1 MPEEQGQGDASS
13 VDFLGRE
20 DVSKLLELIA
30 EGSTDI
36 LEALEEPSAG
46 GGEGASHDG
55 FDFVRLMRI
64 TETSGSQSYSFGD
77 PFIVESAGRGE
88 VGGIAGDMDD
98 SEAGSSAPSIEFEDS
113 DGGATAG
120 FHSAVEGSQAFVAGR
135 FTVSAPAGVASIS
148 VGRRDIAGTS
158 DESPLVL
165 EGEHGTLTIT
175 GFNPESGIVTYQYT
189 ENGLAANHAAG
200 DGSVFDR
207 FDIVVTDSTGE
218 TVSESLDINI
228 IDTAPDANDDSAALG
243 EEAVTAISGN
253 VLDNDSAGADSMT
266 FDGFTGNASASYGSF
281 IHNDDGS
288 WSYRVDPDNADVQAL
303 KDNQT
308 LKETFSYTLTDADG
322 DTSSATLTITINGS
336 DDDVPTIEIPDGN
349 EPGGNEPD
357 GNEPDG
363 SDPNGPEVVAGD
375 HSVVEGSGA
384 TVTGSMTVAADA
396 GIKQVSLTDQSGKT
410 VDITGASTGPGAP
423 KSVVVEGKHGSVTVT
438 DYDAASGKITYS
450 YTENGERADHSD
462 DATVLDSFALTVTD
476 NEGDSTSANLEI
488 NILDTSPAA
497 VADTTETAENTAK
510 TYNVLTN
517 NDGTSDNQGEDG
529 AILTKASVRGG
540 DGVGTVAIAS
550 NGEITFTPAGAF
562 EGDAVIDYTI
572 TDGDG
577 DKSSSTL
584 TVKVAQDSTPSVPG
598 DGDNPTTQ
606 SPTAT
611 VDEDGLSGGN
621 AGGSGDVAGEA
632 TVVKGELG
640 YRFGDDGAA
649 DSNAFQWN
657 LAGLPDD
664 LKTADGREVSF
675 ERSTDGHTLTGT
687 VTDSNSEKE
696 PVITI
701 TMADEAEGK
710 YKVTL
715 HQALEHAAGDDENDL
730 TFDIG
735 YTVKD
740 ADGSEV
746 QGKLSVQI
754 DDDSP
759 VVWESEQALLKSGQT
774 GEVLFDAGADGVG
787 QVVFADPGA
796 STAVIDTNGNPLYLN
811 GEVLYWEKSADGK
824 TLNAVTRP
832 EEGSDGDTAITLTLS
847 DDGSSYSVDL
857 FNTDIDLGS
866 RYSIASGEPVGSDI
880 IYSGQNWG
888 TLYYQFDRP
897 DGDTYKDVLVSGRRN
912 GDGDD
917 GTDFDGINDNDGDSL
932 SFRSS
937 IIDEGETV
945 RYDFVSQL
953 SFSNNQPSW
962 QKHEGVTW
970 FEQGIHVRDGNPS
983 KFNVSIFDYD
993 DAARTSGKPSNE
1005 RGENN
1010 TVIDLDVS
1018 AITVYDASGIDVSD
1032 QVILTANANGS
1043 VTVDGMQDGYRFI
1056 VESEVPFEALE
1067 IDGTSPPPDYVGGFA
1082 LGNFSYEPV
1091 DRATQGDLKVGLTGA
1106 DADGDGVTGSLALKA
1121 DGTPTTPDSDRD
1133 PATATPV
1140 ATVDED
1146 GLTGGN
1152 AGGSGDVTGENANTT
1167 GSMGYSFGSNG
1178 PASSNAFQWNL
1189 GDLPDDLKTVD
1200 GREVSFER
1208 STDGHTLT
1216 GTVTDSNSEK
1226 EPVITITL
1234 DDEATGDYTVTLHQA
1249 LEHAAGD
1256 DENDLTFDIGY
1267 TVTDADG
1274 SEVQGKLS
1282 VLIDDD
1288 TPVVW
1293 EAEQAQLKSGQTGE
1307 VRFEAGADDIGQVT
1321 FSDVMNGT
1329 EVTSVNGGTLLTS
1342 NGEVLT
1348 YQLSD
1353 DGKTLEAKA
1362 ASGGVA
1368 FKVSLSADGSTYEV
1382 EVIDEGLRAFD
1393 DASKEIS
1400 EGSKH
1405 VVREYGTDGSGSGH
1419 RFIAFDG
1426 ADGAADVVAS
1436 AWTYR
1441 GPWAS
1446 WLRTDGDTQLAA
1458 GHDDLTGL
1466 DEAVRL
1472 DFVDNLRFSDTA
1484 PSWDNHRGITHFSQF
1499 INAENGTLTDVG
1511 IKAIASAP
1519 DGTDTSGHPVAVSGH
1534 VLELAKSDVRLVN
1547 GAGKDITSLV
1557 TIEEN
1562 ADGTLNVKNIPADA
1576 QLVLT
1581 TGEAFEAIE
1590 FRGLDGTRPFSVGD
1604 FAYSEAEKDPALSL
1618 SLAGTDGDGDT
1629 ADGSLTLSLPD
1640 DDQLLVGGGGDD
1652 SITGGSGNDVVL
1664 GDAGGKHSVL
1674 EPAKDYNLSFI
1685 VDVSPSMGAVL
1696 ENGNSRF
1703 KVAIEAIRAKL
1714 TELADFEG
1722 TIHVQIVAFGGKYS
1736 PSIAFND
1743 FSPED
1748 MGDVNEFL
1756 DSRAIISGTNFEQAF
1771 VTATEWMTDVSR
1783 SGFNNVAYFMTD
1795 GQPNSHNDNGQIGV
1809 SDAGNITTYKDVTNA
1824 LEGYKPL
1831 AAISRVEAI
1840 GIGDDVGRDF
1850 LKIFDNTA
1858 DGELEMVPI
1867 PLESGASVGSTEM
1880 LATFDTG
1887 DTGRLASIDNWAV
1900 ETTNGHIAID
1910 RTPVGT
1916 YLRVRDSGTGDG
1928 STVAT
1933 SDAIVL
1939 DEPAGANQFYTLSF
1953 DYVTDTPNDFEKEG
1967 NPSDRFSWSL
1977 EMQNEEGDWDVV
1989 ATSLPISPS
1998 GSINSSSTQFMANG
2012 LKGGTYR
2019 LQFEVE
2025 NAAGN
2030 FFSLLIH
2037 DISLDLYSYTD
2048 DQLVP
2053 AGEVAIVNSAEE
2065 FATALEGGASF
2076 DQPADLGGD
2085 TLDGGAGDDVL
2096 FGDQIDPAGV
2106 GGEAGSGYA
2115 GLVDYLTTQNSG
2127 TEPTQKEI
2135 LAFIKDNYEALSG
2148 DSRNDGGQD
2157 RIDGGKGNDQLFA
2170 GSGDDVLIGGAGDD
2184 LLLGG
2189 LGSDTFQ
2196 WNLGDAGSATDPAL
2210 DVVSDFHVKDAA
2222 LSMDPEADKLAL
2234 GDLLND
2240 FDSTST
2246 DPDQS
2251 ALDSFIFA
2259 QEENGDT
2266 VLYIKSDGGLDVQHS
2281 NADQK
2286 ITLDGVSM
2294 EGQSSEAFLTMLRN
2308 NGQLDVE

>member
-1 MPEEQGQGDASS
+1 MTNVVVTSLQGKAWAKRPDGEVIALEEGDSLNAGDIIVTAEDSRVALQFDDGRPAALLVGAQQVSLPEEQGQGDASS

-46 GGEGASHDG
+46 GGEGVSHDG

-77 PFIVESAGRGE
+77 PFIVESAGHGE
-88 VGGIAGDMDD
+88 VGSIADDMDD
-98 SEAGSSAPSIEFEDS
+98 SDADSGAPSIEFEDG

-517 NDGTSDNQGEDG
+517 NDGTSDTKGDDG

-540 DGVGTVAIAS
+540 EGVGTVAIAS

-606 SPTAT
+606 SPKAT
-611 VDEDGLSGGN
+611 VDEDGLAGGN

-664 LKTADGREVSF
+664 LKTVDGREVSF

-746 QGKLSVQI
+746 QGKLSVLI

-759 VVWESEQALLKSGQT
+759 VAVDDSVTQSAAQENQPVTVKVLANDAVGADGGRLTNATEVVADGASSKGSVSIDKNT
-774 GEVLFDAGADGVG
+774 GEVTFTPNAGAEGPVEIRYTLTDG
-787 QVVFADPGA
+787 
-796 STAVIDTNGNPLYLN
+796 
-811 GEVLYWEKSADGK
+811 
-824 TLNAVTRP
+824 
-832 EEGSDGDTAITLTLS
+832 DGDTSVGTLS
-847 DDGSSYSVDL
+847 VTLAQDSTPSV
-857 FNTDIDLGS
+857 
-866 RYSIASGEPVGSDI
+866 P
-880 IYSGQNWG
+880 
-888 TLYYQFDRP
+888 
-897 DGDTYKDVLVSGRRN
+897 
-912 GDGDD
+912 GDGD
-917 GTDFDGINDNDGDSL
+917 N
-932 SFRSS
+932 
-937 IIDEGETV
+937 
-945 RYDFVSQL
+945 
-953 SFSNNQPSW
+953 
-962 QKHEGVTW
+962 
-970 FEQGIHVRDGNPS
+970 
-983 KFNVSIFDYD
+983 
-993 DAARTSGKPSNE
+993 
-1005 RGENN
+1005 
-1010 TVIDLDVS
+1010 
-1018 AITVYDASGIDVSD
+1018 
-1032 QVILTANANGS
+1032 
-1043 VTVDGMQDGYRFI
+1043 
-1056 VESEVPFEALE
+1056 
-1067 IDGTSPPPDYVGGFA
+1067 
-1082 LGNFSYEPV
+1082 
-1091 DRATQGDLKVGLTGA
+1091 
-1106 DADGDGVTGSLALKA
+1106 
-1121 DGTPTTPDSDRD
+1121 PTTQSP
-1133 PATATPV
+1133 T

-1146 GLTGGN
+1146 GLSGGN
-1152 AGGSGDVTGENANTT
+1152 AGGSGDVAGEATVVK
-1167 GSMGYSFGSNG
+1167 GELGYRLGDDG
-1178 PASSNAFQWNL
+1178 AADSNAFQWNL
-1189 GDLPDDLKTVD
+1189 AGLPDDLKTAD

-1208 STDGHTLT
+1208 SPDGHTLT

-1282 VLIDDD
+1282 VQIDDD
-1288 TPVVW
+1288 SPVVW

-1307 VRFEAGADDIGQVT
+1307 VRFEAGADDIGKVT

-1382 EVIDEGLRAFD
+1382 EVIDEGVRAFD

-1562 ADGTLNVKNIPADA
+1562 ADGTLNVRNIPADA

-1771 VTATEWMTDVSR
+1771 VTATEWVTDVSR

-1795 GQPNSHNDNGQIGV
+1795 GQPNSHNYNGQIGV

-1887 DTGRLASIDNWAV
+1887 DTGRLASIDNWSV

-1939 DEPAGANQFYTLSF
+1939 EEPAGANRFYTLSF

-1977 EMQNEEGDWDVV
+1977 EMQNEEGGWDVV
-1989 ATSLPISPS
+1989 ATSLPILPS
-1998 GSINSSSTQFMANG
+1998 GNINSSSTQIMANG

-2065 FATALEGGASF
+2065 FATALDGGSSF

-2085 TLDGGAGDDVL
+2085 SLDGGAGDDVL

-2148 DSRNDGGQD
+2148 DSSNDGGQD

-2196 WNLGDAGSATDPAL
+2196 WSLGDVGSTTDPAH
-2210 DVVSDFHVKDAA
+2210 DTVSDFHVKDAA

>member
-1 MPEEQGQGDASS
+1 MTNVVVTSMQGKAWAKRPDGEVIALEEGDSLNAGDIIVTAEGSRVALQFDDGRPAALLVGAQQVSLPEEQGQGDASS

-46 GGEGASHDG
+46 GVAGASHDG

-77 PFIVESAGRGE
+77 PFIVESAGHGE
-88 VGGIAGDMDD
+88 VGGIVDDMDD
-98 SEAGSSAPSIEFEDS
+98 NDADSGAPSIEFEDG

-120 FHSAVEGSQAFVAGR
+120 FHSAVEGSQAFVAGS

-158 DESPLVL
+158 DENPLVL

-175 GFNPESGIVTYQYT
+175 GFNPESGVVTYQYT

-200 DGSVFDR
+200 DGSVVDR

-218 TVSESLDINI
+218 TVSESLGINI
-228 IDTAPDANDDSAALG
+228 LDTAPEAKDDSAALG

-357 GNEPDG
+357 GNEPDD

-396 GIKQVSLTDQSGKT
+396 GIKQVTLTDQSGKT

-517 NDGTSDNQGEDG
+517 NDGTSDTQGDDG

-540 DGVGTVAIAS
+540 EGVGTVAIAS

-621 AGGSGDVAGEA
+621 AGGSGDVAGVA

-746 QGKLSVQI
+746 QG
-754 DDDSP
+754 
-759 VVWESEQALLKSGQT
+759 T
-774 GEVLFDAGADGVG
+774 
-787 QVVFADPGA
+787 
-796 STAVIDTNGNPLYLN
+796 
-811 GEVLYWEKSADGK
+811 
-824 TLNAVTRP
+824 
-832 EEGSDGDTAITLTLS
+832 
-847 DDGSSYSVDL
+847 
-857 FNTDIDLGS
+857 
-866 RYSIASGEPVGSDI
+866 
-880 IYSGQNWG
+880 
-888 TLYYQFDRP
+888 
-897 DGDTYKDVLVSGRRN
+897 
-912 GDGDD
+912 
-917 GTDFDGINDNDGDSL
+917 
-932 SFRSS
+932 
-937 IIDEGETV
+937 
-945 RYDFVSQL
+945 
-953 SFSNNQPSW
+953 
-962 QKHEGVTW
+962 
-970 FEQGIHVRDGNPS
+970 
-983 KFNVSIFDYD
+983 
-993 DAARTSGKPSNE
+993 
-1005 RGENN
+1005 
-1010 TVIDLDVS
+1010 
-1018 AITVYDASGIDVSD
+1018 
-1032 QVILTANANGS
+1032 
-1043 VTVDGMQDGYRFI
+1043 
-1056 VESEVPFEALE
+1056 
-1067 IDGTSPPPDYVGGFA
+1067 
-1082 LGNFSYEPV
+1082 
-1091 DRATQGDLKVGLTGA
+1091 
-1106 DADGDGVTGSLALKA
+1106 
-1121 DGTPTTPDSDRD
+1121 
-1133 PATATPV
+1133 
-1140 ATVDED
+1140 
-1146 GLTGGN
+1146 
-1152 AGGSGDVTGENANTT
+1152 
-1167 GSMGYSFGSNG
+1167 
-1178 PASSNAFQWNL
+1178 
-1189 GDLPDDLKTVD
+1189 
-1200 GREVSFER
+1200 
-1208 STDGHTLT
+1208 
-1216 GTVTDSNSEK
+1216 
-1226 EPVITITL
+1226 
-1234 DDEATGDYTVTLHQA
+1234 
-1249 LEHAAGD
+1249 
-1256 DENDLTFDIGY
+1256 
-1267 TVTDADG
+1267 
-1274 SEVQGKLS
+1274 LS

-1307 VRFEAGADDIGQVT
+1307 VRFEAGADDIGKVT

-1348 YQLSD
+1348 YQLSG
-1353 DGKTLEAKA
+1353 DGKTLEAKT

-1368 FKVSLSADGSTYEV
+1368 FKASLSADGSTYEV
-1382 EVIDEGLRAFD
+1382 EVIDEGIRAFD

-1405 VVREYGTDGSGSGH
+1405 VVREFGTDGSGSGH
-1419 RFIAFDG
+1419 RFIAFEG

-1436 AWTYR
+1436 AWTYK

-1458 GHDDLTGL
+1458 GHDNLTGL

-1484 PSWDNHRGITHFSQF
+1484 PSWDNHRGITHFRQF

-1562 ADGTLNVKNIPADA
+1562 ADGTLNVRNIPADA

-1629 ADGSLTLSLPD
+1629 VDGTLTLALPD

-1652 SITGGSGNDVVL
+1652 SITGGSGDDVVL
-1664 GDAGGKHSVL
+1664 GDAGGKHAVL

-1748 MGDVNEFL
+1748 LGDVNDFL

-1795 GQPNSHNDNGQIGV
+1795 GQPNSHNDNGQVGV

-1916 YLRVRDSGTGDG
+1916 YLRVRDSGAGDG

-1939 DEPAGANQFYTLSF
+1939 DEPAGTNQFYTLSF

-1998 GSINSSSTQFMANG
+1998 GSINSSSTQFMENG

-2157 RIDGGKGNDQLFA
+2157 RIAGGKGNDQLFA

-2196 WNLGDAGSATDPAL
+2196 WSLGDVGSTTDPAH
-2210 DVVSDFHVKDAA
+2210 DTVGDFHIKDAA
-2222 LSMDPEADKLAL
+2222 LSMDPDADKLAL

-2294 EGQSSEAFLTMLRN
+2294 EGQSSEAFLTMLRT

>member
-1 MPEEQGQGDASS
+1 MTNVVVTSLQGKAWAKRPDGEVIALEEGDSLNAGDIIVTAEGSRVALQFDDGRPAALLVGAQQVSLPEEQGQGDASS

-77 PFIVESAGRGE
+77 PFIVESAGHGE
-88 VGGIAGDMDD
+88 VGGIADDMDD
-98 SEAGSSAPSIEFEDS
+98 SDADSGAPSIEFEDG

-120 FHSAVEGSQAFVAGR
+120 FHSAVEGSQAFLAGR

-148 VGRRDIAGTS
+148 VGRRDIAGAS

-165 EGEHGTLTIT
+165 EGEHGTLIIT

-308 LKETFSYTLTDADG
+308 LKEAFSYTLTDADG

-349 EPGGNEPD
+349 EPEGNEPD
-357 GNEPDG
+357 GNESDG
-363 SDPNGPEVVAGD
+363 SDPSGPEVVAGD

-396 GIKQVSLTDQSGKT
+396 GIKQVTLADQSGKT

-450 YTENGERADHSD
+450 YTESGERADHSG

-488 NILDTSPAA
+488 NILDTSPEA
-497 VADTTETAENTAK
+497 VADTTETAEDTAK

-517 NDGTSDNQGEDG
+517 NDGTSDTQGDDG

-540 DGVGTVAIAS
+540 EGVGTVAIAS

-606 SPTAT
+606 SPKAT
-611 VDEDGLSGGN
+611 VDEDGLAGGN
-621 AGGSGDVAGEA
+621 AGGTGDVAGEA
-632 TVVKGELG
+632 SVVKGELG

-675 ERSTDGHTLTGT
+675 ELSPDGHTLTGT

-701 TMADEAEGK
+701 AMADQAEGK
-710 YKVTL
+710 YK
-715 HQALEHAAGDDENDL
+715 
-730 TFDIG
+730 
-735 YTVKD
+735 
-740 ADGSEV
+740 
-746 QGKLSVQI
+746 
-754 DDDSP
+754 
-759 VVWESEQALLKSGQT
+759 
-774 GEVLFDAGADGVG
+774 
-787 QVVFADPGA
+787 
-796 STAVIDTNGNPLYLN
+796 
-811 GEVLYWEKSADGK
+811 
-824 TLNAVTRP
+824 
-832 EEGSDGDTAITLTLS
+832 
-847 DDGSSYSVDL
+847 
-857 FNTDIDLGS
+857 
-866 RYSIASGEPVGSDI
+866 
-880 IYSGQNWG
+880 
-888 TLYYQFDRP
+888 
-897 DGDTYKDVLVSGRRN
+897 
-912 GDGDD
+912 
-917 GTDFDGINDNDGDSL
+917 
-932 SFRSS
+932 
-937 IIDEGETV
+937 
-945 RYDFVSQL
+945 
-953 SFSNNQPSW
+953 
-962 QKHEGVTW
+962 
-970 FEQGIHVRDGNPS
+970 
-983 KFNVSIFDYD
+983 
-993 DAARTSGKPSNE
+993 
-1005 RGENN
+1005 
-1010 TVIDLDVS
+1010 
-1018 AITVYDASGIDVSD
+1018 
-1032 QVILTANANGS
+1032 
-1043 VTVDGMQDGYRFI
+1043 
-1056 VESEVPFEALE
+1056 
-1067 IDGTSPPPDYVGGFA
+1067 
-1082 LGNFSYEPV
+1082 
-1091 DRATQGDLKVGLTGA
+1091 
-1106 DADGDGVTGSLALKA
+1106 
-1121 DGTPTTPDSDRD
+1121 
-1133 PATATPV
+1133 
-1140 ATVDED
+1140 
-1146 GLTGGN
+1146 
-1152 AGGSGDVTGENANTT
+1152 
-1167 GSMGYSFGSNG
+1167 
-1178 PASSNAFQWNL
+1178 
-1189 GDLPDDLKTVD
+1189 
-1200 GREVSFER
+1200 
-1208 STDGHTLT
+1208 
-1216 GTVTDSNSEK
+1216 
-1226 EPVITITL
+1226 
-1234 DDEATGDYTVTLHQA
+1234 VTLHQA

-1274 SEVQGKLS
+1274 SEVQGTLS

-1307 VRFEAGADDIGQVT
+1307 VRFEAGADDIGKVT

-1348 YQLSD
+1348 YQLSG
-1353 DGKTLEAKA
+1353 DGKTLEAKT

-1368 FKVSLSADGSTYEV
+1368 FKASLSADGSTYEV
-1382 EVIDEGLRAFD
+1382 EVIDEGIRAFD

-1405 VVREYGTDGSGSGH
+1405 VVREFGTDGSGSGH
-1419 RFIAFDG
+1419 RFIAFEG

-1436 AWTYR
+1436 AWTYK

-1458 GHDDLTGL
+1458 GHDNLTGL

-1484 PSWDNHRGITHFSQF
+1484 PSWDNHRGITHFRQF

-1511 IKAIASAP
+1511 IKAIAAAP

-1562 ADGTLNVKNIPADA
+1562 ADGTLNVRNIPADA

-1629 ADGSLTLSLPD
+1629 VDGTLTLALPD

-1652 SITGGSGNDVVL
+1652 SITGGSGDDVVL
-1664 GDAGGKHSVL
+1664 GDAGGKHAVL

-1748 MGDVNEFL
+1748 LGDVNDFL

-1795 GQPNSHNDNGQIGV
+1795 GQPNSHNDNGQVGV

-1916 YLRVRDSGTGDG
+1916 YLRVRDSGAGDG

-2065 FATALEGGASF
+2065 FATALEGGGVIRSASG
-2076 DQPADLGGD
+2076 PW
-2085 TLDGGAGDDVL
+2085 
-2096 FGDQIDPAGV
+2096 
-2106 GGEAGSGYA
+2106 
-2115 GLVDYLTTQNSG
+2115 
-2127 TEPTQKEI
+2127 
-2135 LAFIKDNYEALSG
+2135 
-2148 DSRNDGGQD
+2148 R
-2157 RIDGGKGNDQLFA
+2157 
-2170 GSGDDVLIGGAGDD
+2170 
-2184 LLLGG
+2184 
-2189 LGSDTFQ
+2189 
-2196 WNLGDAGSATDPAL
+2196 
-2210 DVVSDFHVKDAA
+2210 
-2222 LSMDPEADKLAL
+2222 
-2234 GDLLND
+2234 
-2240 FDSTST
+2240 
-2246 DPDQS
+2246 
-2251 ALDSFIFA
+2251 
-2259 QEENGDT
+2259 
-2266 VLYIKSDGGLDVQHS
+2266 
-2281 NADQK
+2281 
-2286 ITLDGVSM
+2286 
-2294 EGQSSEAFLTMLRN
+2294 
-2308 NGQLDVE
+2308 

>member
-1 MPEEQGQGDASS
+1 MPVTNVVVTSLQGKAWAKRPDGEVIALEEGDSLNAGDIIVTAEGSRVALQFDDGRPAALLVGAQQVSLPEEQGQGDASS

-20 DVSKLLELIA
+20 DVSQLLELIA

-36 LEALEEPSAG
+36 LEALEEPGAG
-46 GGEGASHDG
+46 GVAGIGHDG

-77 PFIVESAGRGE
+77 PFIVESAGHGE
-88 VGGIAGDMDD
+88 VGGIADDMDD
-98 SEAGSSAPSIEFEDS
+98 SDADSGDPSIEFEDS
-113 DGGATAG
+113 DGGASAG
-120 FHSAVEGSQAFVAGR
+120 FHSAVEGSQAFLAGR
-135 FTVSAPAGVASIS
+135 FTVSAPAGLASIS
-148 VGRRDIAGTS
+148 VGRRDIAGAS
-158 DESPLVL
+158 DENPLVL
-165 EGEHGTLTIT
+165 EGEHGTLIIT
-175 GFNPESGIVTYQYT
+175 GFNPESGVVTYQYT

-200 DGSVFDR
+200 DGSVVDR
-207 FDIVVTDSTGE
+207 FDIEVTDSAGE

-228 IDTAPDANDDSAALG
+228 LDTAPEAKDDSAALG

-266 FDGFTGNASASYGSF
+266 FDSFTGNASASYGSF

-349 EPGGNEPD
+349 EPD

-396 GIKQVSLTDQSGKT
+396 GIKQVTLTDQSGKT

-488 NILDTSPAA
+488 NILDTSPEA

-517 NDGTSDNQGEDG
+517 NDGTSDTQGDDG

-540 DGVGTVAIAS
+540 EGVGTVAIAS

-611 VDEDGLSGGN
+611 VDEDGLAGGN
-621 AGGSGDVAGEA
+621 AGGAGDVTGQA
-632 TVVKGELG
+632 TVAKGTLG

-675 ERSTDGHTLTGT
+675 ERSTDGHTLIGT

-701 TMADEAEGK
+701 TMADQAEGK

-746 QGKLSVQI
+746 QGKLSVLI

-774 GEVLFDAGADGVG
+774 GEVRFD
-787 QVVFADPGA
+787 
-796 STAVIDTNGNPLYLN
+796 
-811 GEVLYWEKSADGK
+811 
-824 TLNAVTRP
+824 
-832 EEGSDGDTAITLTLS
+832 
-847 DDGSSYSVDL
+847 
-857 FNTDIDLGS
+857 
-866 RYSIASGEPVGSDI
+866 
-880 IYSGQNWG
+880 
-888 TLYYQFDRP
+888 
-897 DGDTYKDVLVSGRRN
+897 
-912 GDGDD
+912 
-917 GTDFDGINDNDGDSL
+917 
-932 SFRSS
+932 
-937 IIDEGETV
+937 
-945 RYDFVSQL
+945 
-953 SFSNNQPSW
+953 
-962 QKHEGVTW
+962 
-970 FEQGIHVRDGNPS
+970 
-983 KFNVSIFDYD
+983 
-993 DAARTSGKPSNE
+993 
-1005 RGENN
+1005 
-1010 TVIDLDVS
+1010 
-1018 AITVYDASGIDVSD
+1018 
-1032 QVILTANANGS
+1032 
-1043 VTVDGMQDGYRFI
+1043 
-1056 VESEVPFEALE
+1056 
-1067 IDGTSPPPDYVGGFA
+1067 
-1082 LGNFSYEPV
+1082 
-1091 DRATQGDLKVGLTGA
+1091 
-1106 DADGDGVTGSLALKA
+1106 
-1121 DGTPTTPDSDRD
+1121 
-1133 PATATPV
+1133 
-1140 ATVDED
+1140 
-1146 GLTGGN
+1146 
-1152 AGGSGDVTGENANTT
+1152 
-1167 GSMGYSFGSNG
+1167 
-1178 PASSNAFQWNL
+1178 
-1189 GDLPDDLKTVD
+1189 
-1200 GREVSFER
+1200 
-1208 STDGHTLT
+1208 
-1216 GTVTDSNSEK
+1216 
-1226 EPVITITL
+1226 
-1234 DDEATGDYTVTLHQA
+1234 
-1249 LEHAAGD
+1249 
-1256 DENDLTFDIGY
+1256 
-1267 TVTDADG
+1267 
-1274 SEVQGKLS
+1274 
-1282 VLIDDD
+1282 
-1288 TPVVW
+1288 
-1293 EAEQAQLKSGQTGE
+1293 
-1307 VRFEAGADDIGQVT
+1307 AGADDIGQVT
-1321 FSDVMNGT
+1321 FGDVMSGA
-1329 EVTSVNGGTLLTS
+1329 EVTSVNGGTVVTS
-1342 NGEVLT
+1342 NGESLT
-1348 YQLSD
+1348 YQLSG
-1353 DGKTLEAKA
+1353 DGKTLEAKTA
-1362 ASGGVA
+1362 GGDVA

-1382 EVIDEGLRAFD
+1382 EVIDEGIRAFD

-1405 VVREYGTDGSGSGH
+1405 VVREFGTDGSGSGH
-1419 RFIAFDG
+1419 RFIAFEG

-1436 AWTYR
+1436 AWSYN
-1441 GPWAS
+1441 GPSAS

-1499 INAENGTLTDVG
+1499 INAENGLLTDVR

-1519 DGTDTSGHPVAVSGH
+1519 DGTDTSGHPVTVSGH
-1534 VLELAKSDVRLVN
+1534 VLDLAKSDVRLVN

-1562 ADGTLNVKNIPADA
+1562 ADGTLKVTNIPNGA

-1629 ADGSLTLSLPD
+1629 VDGTLTLALPD

-1652 SITGGSGNDVVL
+1652 SITGGSGDDVVL
-1664 GDAGGKHSVL
+1664 GDAGGKHAVL

-1748 MGDVNEFL
+1748 LGDVNDFL

-1795 GQPNSHNDNGQIGV
+1795 GQPNSHNDNGQVGV

-1867 PLESGASVGSTEM
+1867 PLEAGASVGSTEM

-1916 YLRVRDSGTGDG
+1916 YLRVRDSGAGDG

-2157 RIDGGKGNDQLFA
+2157 RIAGGKGNDQLFA

-2196 WNLGDAGSATDPAL
+2196 WSLGDVGSTTDPAH
-2210 DVVSDFHVKDAA
+2210 DTVGDFHIKDAA
-2222 LSMDPEADKLAL
+2222 LSMDPDADKLAL

>member
-1 MPEEQGQGDASS
+1 MTNVVVTSLQGKAWAKRPDGEVIALEEGDSLNAGDIIVTAEGSRVALQFDDGRPAALLVGAQQVSLPEEQGQGDASS

-46 GGEGASHDG
+46 GVAGASHDG

-77 PFIVESAGRGE
+77 PFIVESAGHGE
-88 VGGIAGDMDD
+88 VGGIADDMDD
-98 SEAGSSAPSIEFEDS
+98 NDADSGAPSIEFEDG

-158 DESPLVL
+158 DENPLVL

-175 GFNPESGIVTYQYT
+175 GFNPESGVVTYQYT

-200 DGSVFDR
+200 DGSVVDR

-228 IDTAPDANDDSAALG
+228 LDTAPEAKDDSAALG

-349 EPGGNEPD
+349 EPDGNEPDGNEPD

-375 HSVVEGSGA
+375 HSVVEASGA
-384 TVTGSMTVAADA
+384 TVIGTMTVAADA
-396 GIKQVSLTDQSGKT
+396 GIKQVTLTDQSGKT

-476 NEGDSTSANLEI
+476 NEGDSTSTNLEI
-488 NILDTSPAA
+488 NILDTSPEA

-517 NDGTSDNQGEDG
+517 NDGTSDTQGNDG

-540 DGVGTVAIAS
+540 EGVGTVAIAS

-606 SPTAT
+606 SPKAT
-611 VDEDGLSGGN
+611 VDEDGLAGGN

-632 TVVKGELG
+632 TVAKGTLS

-701 TMADEAEGK
+701 AMADQAEGK
-710 YKVTL
+710 YK
-715 HQALEHAAGDDENDL
+715 
-730 TFDIG
+730 
-735 YTVKD
+735 
-740 ADGSEV
+740 
-746 QGKLSVQI
+746 
-754 DDDSP
+754 
-759 VVWESEQALLKSGQT
+759 
-774 GEVLFDAGADGVG
+774 
-787 QVVFADPGA
+787 
-796 STAVIDTNGNPLYLN
+796 
-811 GEVLYWEKSADGK
+811 
-824 TLNAVTRP
+824 
-832 EEGSDGDTAITLTLS
+832 
-847 DDGSSYSVDL
+847 
-857 FNTDIDLGS
+857 
-866 RYSIASGEPVGSDI
+866 
-880 IYSGQNWG
+880 
-888 TLYYQFDRP
+888 
-897 DGDTYKDVLVSGRRN
+897 
-912 GDGDD
+912 
-917 GTDFDGINDNDGDSL
+917 
-932 SFRSS
+932 
-937 IIDEGETV
+937 
-945 RYDFVSQL
+945 
-953 SFSNNQPSW
+953 
-962 QKHEGVTW
+962 
-970 FEQGIHVRDGNPS
+970 
-983 KFNVSIFDYD
+983 
-993 DAARTSGKPSNE
+993 
-1005 RGENN
+1005 
-1010 TVIDLDVS
+1010 
-1018 AITVYDASGIDVSD
+1018 
-1032 QVILTANANGS
+1032 
-1043 VTVDGMQDGYRFI
+1043 
-1056 VESEVPFEALE
+1056 
-1067 IDGTSPPPDYVGGFA
+1067 
-1082 LGNFSYEPV
+1082 
-1091 DRATQGDLKVGLTGA
+1091 
-1106 DADGDGVTGSLALKA
+1106 
-1121 DGTPTTPDSDRD
+1121 
-1133 PATATPV
+1133 
-1140 ATVDED
+1140 
-1146 GLTGGN
+1146 
-1152 AGGSGDVTGENANTT
+1152 
-1167 GSMGYSFGSNG
+1167 
-1178 PASSNAFQWNL
+1178 
-1189 GDLPDDLKTVD
+1189 
-1200 GREVSFER
+1200 
-1208 STDGHTLT
+1208 
-1216 GTVTDSNSEK
+1216 
-1226 EPVITITL
+1226 
-1234 DDEATGDYTVTLHQA
+1234 VTLHQA

-1274 SEVQGKLS
+1274 SEVQGTLS

-1307 VRFEAGADDIGQVT
+1307 VRFEAGADDIGKVT

-1348 YQLSD
+1348 YQLSG
-1353 DGKTLEAKA
+1353 DGKTLEAKT

-1368 FKVSLSADGSTYEV
+1368 FKASLSADGSTYEV
-1382 EVIDEGLRAFD
+1382 EVIDEGIRAFD

-1405 VVREYGTDGSGSGH
+1405 VVREFGTDGSGSGH
-1419 RFIAFDG
+1419 RFIAFEG

-1436 AWTYR
+1436 AWTYK

-1458 GHDDLTGL
+1458 GHDNLTGL

-1484 PSWDNHRGITHFSQF
+1484 PSWDNHRGITHFRQF

-1562 ADGTLNVKNIPADA
+1562 ADGTLNVRNIPADA

-1629 ADGSLTLSLPD
+1629 VDGTLTLALPD

-1652 SITGGSGNDVVL
+1652 SITGGSGDDVVL
-1664 GDAGGKHSVL
+1664 GDAGGKHAVL

-1748 MGDVNEFL
+1748 LGDVNDFL

-1795 GQPNSHNDNGQIGV
+1795 GQPNSHNDNGQVGV

-1916 YLRVRDSGTGDG
+1916 YLRVRDSGAGDG

-1967 NPSDRFSWSL
+1967 NPSDRFSWLL

-2157 RIDGGKGNDQLFA
+2157 RIAGGKGNDQLFA

-2196 WNLGDAGSATDPAL
+2196 WSLGDVGSTTDPAH
-2210 DVVSDFHVKDAA
+2210 DTVGDFHIKDAA
-2222 LSMDPEADKLAL
+2222 LSMDPDADKLAL

>member
-1 MPEEQGQGDASS
+1 MTNVVVTSLQGKAWAKRPDGEVIALEEGDSLNAGDIIVTAEGSRVALQFDDGRPAALLVGAQQVSLPEEQGQGDASS

-288 WSYRVDPDNADVQAL
+288 WSYRVDPDNVDVQAL

-517 NDGTSDNQGEDG
+517 NDGTSDTQGDDG

-540 DGVGTVAIAS
+540 EGVGTVAIAS

-584 TVKVAQDSTPSVPG
+584 TVKVAQDSTPSVPGDGDNPTTQSPKATVDEDGLAGGNAGGSGDVAGEATVVKGELGYRFGDDGAADSNAFQWNLAGLPDDLKTVDGREVSFERSTDGHTLTGTVTDSNSEKEPVITITMADEAEGKYKVTLHQALEHAAGDDENDLTFDIGYTVKDADGSEVQGKLSVLIDDDSPVAVDDSVTQSAAQENQPVTVKVLANDAVGADGGRLTNATEVVADGASSKGSVSIDKNTGEVTFTPNAGAEGPVEIRYTLTDGDGDTSVGTLSVTLAQDSTPSVPG

-675 ERSTDGHTLTGT
+675 ERS
-687 VTDSNSEKE
+687 
-696 PVITI
+696 P
-701 TMADEAEGK
+701 
-710 YKVTL
+710 
-715 HQALEHAAGDDENDL
+715 
-730 TFDIG
+730 
-735 YTVKD
+735 
-740 ADGSEV
+740 
-746 QGKLSVQI
+746 
-754 DDDSP
+754 
-759 VVWESEQALLKSGQT
+759 
-774 GEVLFDAGADGVG
+774 
-787 QVVFADPGA
+787 
-796 STAVIDTNGNPLYLN
+796 
-811 GEVLYWEKSADGK
+811 
-824 TLNAVTRP
+824 
-832 EEGSDGDTAITLTLS
+832 
-847 DDGSSYSVDL
+847 
-857 FNTDIDLGS
+857 
-866 RYSIASGEPVGSDI
+866 
-880 IYSGQNWG
+880 
-888 TLYYQFDRP
+888 
-897 DGDTYKDVLVSGRRN
+897 
-912 GDGDD
+912 
-917 GTDFDGINDNDGDSL
+917 
-932 SFRSS
+932 
-937 IIDEGETV
+937 
-945 RYDFVSQL
+945 
-953 SFSNNQPSW
+953 
-962 QKHEGVTW
+962 
-970 FEQGIHVRDGNPS
+970 
-983 KFNVSIFDYD
+983 
-993 DAARTSGKPSNE
+993 
-1005 RGENN
+1005 
-1010 TVIDLDVS
+1010 
-1018 AITVYDASGIDVSD
+1018 
-1032 QVILTANANGS
+1032 
-1043 VTVDGMQDGYRFI
+1043 
-1056 VESEVPFEALE
+1056 
-1067 IDGTSPPPDYVGGFA
+1067 
-1082 LGNFSYEPV
+1082 
-1091 DRATQGDLKVGLTGA
+1091 
-1106 DADGDGVTGSLALKA
+1106 
-1121 DGTPTTPDSDRD
+1121 
-1133 PATATPV
+1133 
-1140 ATVDED
+1140 
-1146 GLTGGN
+1146 
-1152 AGGSGDVTGENANTT
+1152 
-1167 GSMGYSFGSNG
+1167 
-1178 PASSNAFQWNL
+1178 
-1189 GDLPDDLKTVD
+1189 
-1200 GREVSFER
+1200 
-1208 STDGHTLT
+1208 DGHTLT

-1234 DDEATGDYTVTLHQA
+1234 DDEATGDYNVTLHQA

-1274 SEVQGKLS
+1274 SEVQGTLS

-1562 ADGTLNVKNIPADA
+1562 ADGTLNVRNIPADA

-1604 FAYSEAEKDPALSL
+1604 FAYTEAEKDPALSL

-1629 ADGSLTLSLPD
+1629 ADGTLTLALPD

-1652 SITGGSGNDVVL
+1652 SITGGSGDDVVL
-1664 GDAGGKHSVL
+1664 GDAGGKHAVL

-1743 FSPED
+1743 FSSED
-1748 MGDVNEFL
+1748 LGDVNDFL

-1795 GQPNSHNDNGQIGV
+1795 GQPNSHNDNGQTGV

-1916 YLRVRDSGTGDG
+1916 YLRVRDSGAGDG

-1953 DYVTDTPNDFEKEG
+1953 DYVTDTPNDFEKQG

-2115 GLVDYLTTQNSG
+2115 GLVDYLTTENGG

-2196 WNLGDAGSATDPAL
+2196 WSLGDVGSTTDPAH
-2210 DVVSDFHVKDAA
+2210 DTVSDFHVKDAA